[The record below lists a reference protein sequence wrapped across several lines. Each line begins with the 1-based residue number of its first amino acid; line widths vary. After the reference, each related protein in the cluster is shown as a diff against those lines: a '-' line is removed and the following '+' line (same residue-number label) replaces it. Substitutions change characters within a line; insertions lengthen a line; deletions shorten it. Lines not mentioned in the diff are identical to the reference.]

1 MKTKTIIVLTLIVL
15 LFGCNLKSKRPE
27 PNYYKNLFTGNV
39 LSKTEFEKF
48 NKNLHLNYLDTTK
61 GKTNI
66 EKQLKNLNVNMHF
79 YALIISKD
87 SIIQPF
93 KYDIRINNEYV
104 VRADSFKKIGMKI
117 LPQKFQ
123 TINGDSIQIGGK
135 QEKPILVN
143 LWFIECPGCIG
154 EMSALNLLQK
164 KYADKVN
171 FVSITFESKTD
182 ILKFLKRKNFN
193 FKHIA
198 NSESFIKLIGT
209 KPYPENIFINK
220 DGYIEYIEGGL
231 SDDKNLD
238 KVTEHFDYL
247 LNKMIEK

>member
-1 MKTKTIIVLTLIVL
+1 MKAKTIFILTLIVL
-15 LFGCNLKSKRPE
+15 LVGCNLMSKRPE
-27 PNYYKNLFTGNV
+27 PNFYKNLFTGKV

-61 GKTNI
+61 GKINI
-66 EKQLKNLNVNMHF
+66 EKQLKDLNIVMQF
-79 YALIISKD
+79 YALIYSKD

-117 LPQKFQ
+117 SPQKFK
-123 TINGDSIQIGGK
+123 TIDGDSIQIGGK
-135 QEKPILVN
+135 QEKPIMVN
-143 LWFIECPGCIG
+143 LWFIKCPGCIG
-154 EMSALNLLQK
+154 EMLALNLLHK
-164 KYADKVN
+164 KYADKVD
-171 FVSITFESKTD
+171 FVSITIESESD
-182 ILKFLKRKNFN
+182 VLKFLKRKKFN

-220 DGYIEYIEGGL
+220 NGYIEYIEGPL
-231 SDDKNLD
+231 SDDQNLD
-238 KVTEHFDYL
+238 KVTKYFDYL
-247 LNKMIEK
+247 LNKLIKK